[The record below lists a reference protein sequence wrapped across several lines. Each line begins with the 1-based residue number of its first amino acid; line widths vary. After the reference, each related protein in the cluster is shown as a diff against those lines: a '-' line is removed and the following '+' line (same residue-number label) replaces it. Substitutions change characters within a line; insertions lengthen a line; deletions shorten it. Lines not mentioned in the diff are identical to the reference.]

1 MRSALWPQAL
11 DEHPG
16 AIDAFL
22 SGESK
27 FIDQALVCE
36 AESGRLIGFLELRV
50 RNYAEGTD
58 SLAVPYVE
66 GWYVDPEH
74 RLRGAGAL
82 LIRHAER
89 WAVESGYSELASDT
103 EIENVDSIAAHRAL
117 GFEVTDRVVCFL
129 KKL

>member
-16 AIDAFL
+16 AIDTFL

-27 FIDQALVCE
+27 LINEALVCE
-36 AESGRLIGFLELRV
+36 AESGGLVGFLELRV

-66 GWYVDPEH
+66 GWYVDPGY
-74 RLRGAGAL
+74 RLRGAGAS

-89 WAVESGYSELASDT
+89 WAVESGYSDLASDT
-103 EIENVDSIAAHRAL
+103 EIANVDSIAAHRAL
-117 GFEVTDRVVCFL
+117 GFEVTDKIVCFL

>member
-82 LIRHAER
+82 LVRHAER

-103 EIENVDSIAAHRAL
+103 EIGNVHSIAAHRAL

-129 KKL
+129 KRI